1 MQEQDNLDDEEEEED
16 DEEADEESEDMAGVS
31 ASPWSKR
38 RSMLDMRIVNKGTS
52 IKNKDL
58 RQ

>member
-1 MQEQDNLDDEEEEED
+1 MQDDDDVDDEEEED
-16 DEEADEESEDMAGVS
+16 DEGVDEEGDDMAGVS

-38 RSMLDMRIVNKGTS
+38 RSMLDMRIVNKGSS
-52 IKNKDL
+52 IKNKNV